1 MSKRLKEN
9 ASNKKR
15 KRKKKKKSGY
25 KVLALFIIYE
35 LVFGILTAPFV
46 LLYGPFENAKSR
58 FVGTAMGS
66 MHYQWL
72 ATMFLSD
79 EKIAQILGTGNDNG
93 SEQRDEGGVN
103 LSNKWD
109 STITYDILDN
119 NSNFIGHV
127 LTVSNPKRI
136 HIGYTSKLNDENRVG
151 ETTSKIAMNNDA
163 VAAINGGA
171 FTDEVNTHEWTAN
184 GGTPS
189 GVIVTEGNVIYDDLH
204 GSTTGMVALT
214 KSGRLIVGQYSLNE
228 LLEKDVTEAV
238 SYQTQILINNG
249 KMTPI
254 KGDGGEGS
262 APRTLIGQNKD
273 GNIILAVLDSKNE
286 GSRSAATIK
295 EAQEVMYKLGCV
307 TAGTLDGGKSATM
320 YYNDEVVNKPSY
332 AYGERSIPS
341 AIIVK

>member
-1 MSKRLKEN
+1 MDKRAQRNSKKQ
-9 ASNKKR
+9 
-15 KRKKKKKSGY
+15 KKKKKNGY
-25 KVLALFIIYE
+25 KIFALFVLYE
-35 LVFGILTAPFV
+35 FFFGIITAPFV
-46 LLYGPFENAKSR
+46 LLYGPFQNAKSR

-66 MHYQWL
+66 MHYQWM

-79 EKIAQILGTGNDNG
+79 EKIAEILGTESKNT
-93 SEQRDEGGVN
+93 DEEIDESAVN

-163 VAAINGGA
+163 IAAINGGA
-171 FTDEVNTHEWTAN
+171 FTDEVNTQEWTAN

-189 GVIVTEGNVIYDDLH
+189 GVIITDGKVVYDDLN
-204 GSTTGMVALT
+204 GSSTGMVAMT
-214 KSGRLIVGQYSLNE
+214 KSGRLIVGNYSVDE
-228 LLEKDVTEAV
+228 LFEKNVTEAV
-238 SYQTQILINNG
+238 SYQTQVLINNG
-249 KMTPI
+249 KMTSI

-273 GNIILAVLDSKNE
+273 GNIILAVLDAKHE
-286 GSRSAATIK
+286 GSRTAATIK

-332 AYGERSIPS
+332 AYGERSIPT